1 MKLVYYNTANG
12 NAQNALQLLAKDI
25 LEFGVKINEC
35 HHVSQR
41 FEPGRKT
48 QVIETG
54 SYCIETRNE
63 ITGYRY
69 WVHFS
74 GCKVTE
80 IIEERGEEYES
91 ERD

>member
-1 MKLVYYNTANG
+1 MFQYVRIHEQRKERSMKLVYYNTAKG
-12 NAQNALQLLAKDI
+12 NA
-25 LEFGVKINEC
+25 
-35 HHVSQR
+35 
-41 FEPGRKT
+41 
-48 QVIETG
+48 
-54 SYCIETRNE
+54 